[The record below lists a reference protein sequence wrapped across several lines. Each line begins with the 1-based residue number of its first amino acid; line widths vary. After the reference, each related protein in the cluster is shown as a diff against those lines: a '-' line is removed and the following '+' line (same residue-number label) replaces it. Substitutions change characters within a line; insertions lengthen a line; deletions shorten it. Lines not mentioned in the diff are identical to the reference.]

1 MSRKIYLLSPL
12 GYKDTLSLPMIEFS
26 LTVSSLDLS
35 TYDLLMFTS
44 KQAVLSTEVLNP
56 QWKEIPCLAI
66 GKATSRQIEAL
77 GGTVF
82 YQSESFYAKVLAQD
96 IVNKFQDKRIVYLR
110 PKVVSFD
117 LESFLASRGIKLSQK
132 VIYETQ
138 CKVHP
143 ADKKPSKDAIIVFTS
158 PSTIEC
164 FFKNF
169 TWDSSYAAV
178 VIGESTKA
186 HLPSDISI
194 YVADEPCIRAC
205 VDKAKQILLSS
216 NSK

>member
-35 TYDLLMFTS
+35 AYDLLMFTS
-44 KQAVLSTEVLNP
+44 KQAVLSAEVLNP
-56 QWKEIPCLAI
+56 EWKEIPCLAI

-82 YQSESFYAKVLAQD
+82 YQPESFYAKVLTQD
-96 IVNKFQDKRIVYLR
+96 IVNKFQGKQIVYLR

-117 LESFLASRGIKLSQK
+117 SKSFFSSQGIKLSQK

-138 CKVHP
+138 CKVYTI
-143 ADKKPSKDAIIVFTS
+143 DKKPSKDAIIIFTS

-164 FFKNF
+164 FFNNF
-169 TWDSSYAAV
+169 TWDNSYTAV

-186 HLPSDISI
+186 HLASDIRV